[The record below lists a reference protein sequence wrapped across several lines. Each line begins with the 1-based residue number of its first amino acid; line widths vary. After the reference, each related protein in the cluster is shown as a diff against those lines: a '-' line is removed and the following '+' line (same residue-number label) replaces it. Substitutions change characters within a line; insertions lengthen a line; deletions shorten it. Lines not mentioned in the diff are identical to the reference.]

1 MNDPATGE
9 ADRLVASAFHAAP
22 IPAAVVRLSDHD
34 RPRFADVNAAF
45 RALLGPHAQR
55 ALALPVDDV
64 LHGFGELVVAVSSNG
79 ATATTV
85 GSCRGTGGESTPALL
100 HGARLGVDD
109 GSTLIM
115 VQLTEVRRAEQ
126 FERALRE
133 SEKRGQDLVD
143 HVSALVYVKSA
154 EGGFLLVN
162 RHFEEMYGVSRQDT
176 PRLRNSDFFPPEIAE
191 VYSANDRRV
200 FESGTPMQF
209 EEPRE
214 GGGMWL
220 SLKFPLFDVDG
231 RIYAVGGISTDITDR
246 SRAEALIRQAKDEA
260 EKANRAKS
268 EFLSRISHELRTPLN
283 SILGFGQ
290 LLQLEPMPHETRES
304 VDRIVKAGRH
314 LLALINEVLE
324 ISRIEATTT
333 IDAVEPL
340 DICRP
345 LLEAIEL
352 VRPLADERG
361 IEISQDLHGGMFHF
375 VMADR
380 QRLTQVLLNILS
392 NAIKYNRIG
401 GRVRIFFRDRVDG
414 RLRLCV
420 ADTGYGMATDDIP
433 RSFLPF
439 ERLGADRTATEGT
452 GLGLTLSRGLI
463 QAMGG
468 ELGVEESRPDIGTTF
483 YIELPLVDA
492 DAAATPERT
501 VLQEQQ
507 PLERIAMR
515 GGTIVYVEDNL
526 SNLDLVH
533 SLLSRVSNVR
543 LIPAVQG
550 QLGLELAAQHQPDLI
565 LLDLHLP
572 DLDGA
577 TVLTRLR
584 TNDRTR
590 DIPVVVLSADAT
602 SEQIRRLREL
612 GAAAYVTK
620 PIDVPDFLGVVQRVL
635 ATRPAHDAG

>member
-1 MNDPATGE
+1 MA
-9 ADRLVASAFHAAP
+9 AAFDAAP
-22 IPAAVVRLSDHD
+22 IAAAVVRLSDHE

-45 RALLGPHAQR
+45 RTLLGAEAQR
-55 ALALPVDDV
+55 ALALPVDEV
-64 LHGFGELVVAVSSNG
+64 LHGFGELVVAVSTNDG
-79 ATATTV
+79 TGTAV
-85 GSCRGTGGESTPALL
+85 GSCRDAAGVTAPALL
-100 HGARLGVDD
+100 HGARLGVDHD

-115 VQLTEVRRAEQ
+115 VQLTEIGRAGQ

-133 SEKRGQDLVD
+133 SEKRAQDLVD
-143 HVSALVYVKSA
+143 NVKALVYIKSA
-154 EGGFLLVN
+154 EGGYLLVN
-162 RHFEEMYGVSRQDT
+162 RHFEEMYGVSRRDT
-176 PRLRNSDFFPPEIAE
+176 SRRKNSDFFPPEIAE

-200 FESGTPMQF
+200 LETGVPEQF

-214 GGGMWL
+214 GGGAWL

-260 EKANRAKS
+260 EKANQAKS

-290 LLQLEPMPHETRES
+290 LLQLEQLPRSTREN

-324 ISRIEATTT
+324 ISRIEAMES
-333 IDAVEPL
+333 IDSVEPL
-340 DICRP
+340 DISRP
-345 LLEAIEL
+345 LIEAIEL
-352 VRPLADERG
+352 VRPLADERS
-361 IEISQDLHGGMFHF
+361 IEISQDLHGGMFRF
-375 VMADR
+375 VAADR

-401 GRVRIFFRDRVDG
+401 GRVRIFFREPDRQ

-420 ADTGYGMATDDIP
+420 ADTGYGMTPEEIP
-433 RSFLPF
+433 KSFLPF

-468 ELGVEESRPDIGTTF
+468 ELGVEESTPDIGTTF
-483 YIELPLVDA
+483 YIELPLVEA
-492 DAAATPERT
+492 DSAAMDDLA
-501 VLQEQQ
+501 VLPEQQ
-507 PLERIAMR
+507 SLEGLAVR
-515 GGTIVYVEDNL
+515 GGTVVYIEDNL
-526 SNLDLVH
+526 SNLDLVYG
-533 SLLSRVSNVR
+533 LLSHVSNVR

-550 QLGLELAAQHQPDLI
+550 QLGIELSAQHQPDLI

-572 DLDGA
+572 DLDGEA
-577 TVLTRLR
+577 VLTRLR
-584 TNDRTR
+584 HDERTR

-602 SEQIRRLREL
+602 HERIRRLREL

-635 ATRPAHDAG
+635 DPSPAHEARGGA